1 MRYPYAEVEEKWQ
14 KYWADK
20 KVHKT
25 NFEKTD
31 NKLYTLVMF
40 IYPSGAKSI
49 RGKIALRAL
58 V

>member
-1 MRYPYAEVEEKWQ
+1 MRYPYKETEEKWQ

-31 NKLYTLVMF
+31 TKL
-40 IYPSGAKSI
+40 
-49 RGKIALRAL
+49 
-58 V
+58 